1 MVKISGSTLIT
12 SAAAQQ
18 EENIQIWWQSTR
30 KVAYGNLLKI
40 LWLKPQPL
48 SMASLTSHP
57 LIAHPPPHP
66 SLNHGDVRGL
76 PLEAHMSSQQ
86 WISTEAHWRYQQRR
100 GIGSLET
107 LTERRDITGA

>member
-1 MVKISGSTLIT
+1 
-12 SAAAQQ
+12 
-18 EENIQIWWQSTR
+18 
-30 KVAYGNLLKI
+30 
-40 LWLKPQPL
+40 
-48 SMASLTSHP
+48 MASLTSHP

-107 LTERRDITGA
+107 LTERRDIAGALYWSLVVWSCLPAVLIVILPSCKTIPGYTK